1 MISLLRK
8 IRKNLVTENRV
19 SKYFLYA
26 VGEIVLV
33 VIGILLALQINTWN
47 KEKQIKVLEHSTLVN
62 LKEDLEIQKELLK
75 EQIDYEVSI
84 AVLIDSAQQYIGN
97 DANKAILSRFL
108 FELNGRHTFKA
119 NRVTFNNMI
128 SNGSINLISEAKLQ
142 NSIIRYFQRLD
153 YVESVVNN
161 NNLYM
166 VDSNFGAFVSNNP
179 LGLEL
184 NDDNTV
190 NANIQFNVKQKYL
203 VFSQLKYRGHAS
215 LSIKNICNNLFVLTE
230 ELINE
235 IDAILK

>member
-26 VGEIVLV
+26 IGEIVLV

-47 KEKQIKVLEHSTLVN
+47 KEKQIKVLERSTLEN
-62 LKEDLEIQKELLK
+62 LTEDLEIQNELIK
-75 EQIDYEVSI
+75 EQIDYEVNI
-84 AVLIDSAQQYIGN
+84 KVLVDSAQQYLGN
-97 DANKAILSRFL
+97 DADKAILSSLL

-184 NDDNTV
+184 NDDYTTNP
-190 NANIQFNVKQKYL
+190 NIQFNGKQKYL
-203 VFSQLKYRGHAS
+203 VFSQLKYRYHAS
-215 LSIKNICNNLFVLTE
+215 KSIKTICDDLFVLTE

-235 IDAILK
+235 IDATLK

>member
-75 EQIDYEVSI
+75 EQIDYEVNI

-119 NRVTFNNMI
+119 NRVTFNNII

>member
-1 MISLLRK
+1 
-8 IRKNLVTENRV
+8 
-19 SKYFLYA
+19 
-26 VGEIVLV
+26 
-33 VIGILLALQINTWN
+33 LALQINTWN
-47 KEKQIKVLEHSTLVN
+47 KEKQIKVLERSTLVN

-75 EQIDYEVSI
+75 EQIDYEINI
-84 AVLIDSAQQYIGN
+84 AILIDSAQQYVGN
-97 DANKAILSRFL
+97 DADKAILSRFL

-119 NRVTFNNMI
+119 NRVTFNNII

-184 NDDNTV
+184 NEDNTV
-190 NANIQFNVKQKYL
+190 NANIQFNGKQKYL
-203 VFSQLKYRGHAS
+203 VFSQLKYRDHAS
-215 LSIKNICNNLFVLTE
+215 ASIKNICNDLFDLTE
-230 ELINE
+230 VLINE
-235 IDAILK
+235 IDAVLK

>member
-184 NDDNTV
+184 NEDNTV

>member
-119 NRVTFNNMI
+119 NRVTFNNII

-184 NDDNTV
+184 NEDNTV

-215 LSIKNICNNLFVLTE
+215 LSIKNICNDLYVLTE

>member
-119 NRVTFNNMI
+119 NRVTFNNII

-215 LSIKNICNNLFVLTE
+215 LSIKNICNDLYVLTE